1 MGKIFREGQPNFP
14 SKYELPRR
22 LEEIRKLIN
31 NDDKVSQVNIKFVE
45 AAFQLMQDCDL
56 ITEDNLNALAS
67 ANYCYNVSSEFRF
80 PFLPTEGAVRRTIND
95 FDVGDDKGF
104 KRFYDGTDRKVLLAN
119 EQSYLLSNDWYN
131 SKGINPHNKE
141 AFYRWLKQRAEK
153 ACSKHWNFGY
163 SSETTFK
170 PTPRPDLQTVLKSLE
185 DLHKKVDEIANKF
198 GDLNKDVI
206 QIVDKAVALNK
217 DVVEVKKEIK
227 ALNEL
232 LK

>member
-14 SKYELPRR
+14 SKHELPRR

-31 NDDKVSQVNIKFVE
+31 NDDKVAHVNIKFVE

-104 KRFYDGTDRKVLLAN
+104 KRFYDAVVLRTLRV
-119 EQSYLLSNDWYN
+119 SHLY
-131 SKGINPHNKE
+131 
-141 AFYRWLKQRAEK
+141 
-153 ACSKHWNFGY
+153 
-163 SSETTFK
+163 
-170 PTPRPDLQTVLKSLE
+170 
-185 DLHKKVDEIANKF
+185 
-198 GDLNKDVI
+198 
-206 QIVDKAVALNK
+206 
-217 DVVEVKKEIK
+217 
-227 ALNEL
+227 
-232 LK
+232 